1 MMMSRGD
8 IMLKSGDKVSLVAC
22 SNGLSLKQK
31 AQIENLCILLKQL
44 GLIPLVSPY
53 LYRQQSYL
61 AANAKM
67 RAKVLLDAY
76 RDTSIKAIFDVS
88 GGDVA
93 NGILEWLDF
102 ELIKANPKPFF
113 GYSDLT
119 TIINALYQKTGQLQ
133 YLYQIRNLRS
143 NIQYQ
148 NFNDSI
154 LNGQK
159 RLYNFNY
166 RFIQQDYLAGTMIGG
181 NIRCLLKLA
190 GTPYFPDVD
199 SKILFLES
207 FSGNG
212 AVMMAYLTQ
221 LKQMGVFDKIN
232 GLLLGTFT
240 AMETSNEVPDIVSI
254 AVSVIN
260 NIKLPIVKTEDIG
273 HNLNAKCLII
283 GKKYEFKKSGN

>member
-1 MMMSRGD
+1 
-8 IMLKSGDKVSLVAC
+8 
-22 SNGLSLKQK
+22 
-31 AQIENLCILLKQL
+31 
-44 GLIPLVSPY
+44 
-53 LYRQQSYL
+53 
-61 AANAKM
+61 
-67 RAKVLLDAY
+67 
-76 RDTSIKAIFDVS
+76 
-88 GGDVA
+88 
-93 NGILEWLDF
+93 
-102 ELIKANPKPFF
+102 
-113 GYSDLT
+113 
-119 TIINALYQKTGQLQ
+119 
-133 YLYQIRNLRS
+133 
-143 NIQYQ
+143 
-148 NFNDSI
+148 
-154 LNGQK
+154 
-159 RLYNFNY
+159 
-166 RFIQQDYLAGTMIGG
+166 MIGG